1 MYKMPRYKNNNRRTR
16 RTTKV
21 PPKPYDEFPVGSL
34 EYAKQKEAEQQ
45 KLRRE
50 EAIREYNR
58 KEAERLEADRFTEI
72 KR

>member
-1 MYKMPRYKNNNRRTR
+1 MPRFKYNRYNRNKR
-16 RTTKV
+16 KKI

-45 KLRRE
+45 KLRRD

-58 KEAERLEADRFTEI
+58 KEAEA